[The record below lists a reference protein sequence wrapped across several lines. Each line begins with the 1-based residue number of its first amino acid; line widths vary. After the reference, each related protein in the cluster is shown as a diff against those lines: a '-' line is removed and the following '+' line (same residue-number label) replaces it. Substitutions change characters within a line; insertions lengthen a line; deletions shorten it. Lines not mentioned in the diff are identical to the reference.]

1 MSEGNDKTCAEKTG
15 KDDDKDKVDFSTEMK
30 GEQQQEEQKQ
40 STSGKG
46 NHRLTSSTIFVAGL
60 APALSRIH
68 IEKLFSKF
76 GKIDRLD
83 IKTSKTGS
91 RYCFVEFDSIENAQK
106 ALDNLNGRALLHMR
120 LIVQPAH
127 ERSEGGQHHPNT
139 SHSSSL
145 LSSCHNNP
153 ARERKL
159 LDRKIEELRN
169 KIKKTSG
176 N

>member
-1 MSEGNDKTCAEKTG
+1 MSKGNDKICAEKMERMPSEN
-15 KDDDKDKVDFSTEMK
+15 KADFSTETK
-30 GEQQQEEQKQ
+30 DEQQQEEHKQ
-40 STSGKG
+40 LPPAKAI

-68 IEKLFSKF
+68 LEKLFSKF
-76 GKIDRLD
+76 GNVDRID
-83 IKTSKTGS
+83 IKNSKTGS

-106 ALDNLNGRALLHMR
+106 ALDNLNGRTLLHTK
-120 LIVQPAH
+120 LVVQPAH
-127 ERSEGGQHHPNT
+127 ERAGSGQHNHNT
-139 SHSSSL
+139 SL

-153 ARERKL
+153 AKERKL
-159 LDRKIEELRN
+159 LDRKIEELKN